1 MQSYPIS
8 HITNNQVILKNSYS
22 IPFAT
27 HKENIS
33 YEERL
38 QNPDIA
44 SMFLYPYPQNAPK
57 NPYEDSSRIRN
68 FELLGQVYGNSQK
81 EVEKNLKELTW
92 LDGEVFLFNTQN
104 GAYEALRRVKEKLK
118 TLDGKYLPYLSKIG
132 GTYKYRKI
140 ANTNRLSAHSYGI
153 AIDINVAHS
162 RYWLWDKTRKN
173 PKKIPQQII
182 EIFESEG
189 FIWGGKWWHYDTMH
203 FEYRPEI
210 LCYGR
215 S

>member
-1 MQSYPIS
+1 MQSYPILK
-8 HITNNQVILKNSYS
+8 ITDNQVILKNSHS
-22 IPFAT
+22 IPFIT
-27 HKENIS
+27 HKENAN

-44 SMFLYPYPQNAPK
+44 SMFLYPYPKNAPK

-68 FELLGQVYGNSQK
+68 LELLGQVYGNSK
-81 EVEKNLKELTW
+81 EEIEKNLKELTW
-92 LDGEVFLFNTQN
+92 LDGEAFLFNTQN
-104 GAYEALRRVKEKLK
+104 GAYEALIRVKNKLK
-118 TLDGKYLPYLSKIG
+118 LLDKKFLPYLSKIG

-140 ANTNRLSAHSYGI
+140 AKTNRLSAHSYGI
-153 AIDINVAHS
+153 AIDISVVHS
-162 RYWLWDKTRKN
+162 SYWLWDKKRRN
-173 PKKIPQQII
+173 PPKIPQEII